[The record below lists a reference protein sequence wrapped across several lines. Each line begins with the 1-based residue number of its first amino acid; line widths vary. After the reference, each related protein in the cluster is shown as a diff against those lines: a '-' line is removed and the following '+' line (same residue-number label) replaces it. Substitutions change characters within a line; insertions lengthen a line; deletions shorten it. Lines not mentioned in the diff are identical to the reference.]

1 MNRKNNSFFIRFY
14 NHSYNFI
21 FKKINNIQ
29 IDKFESKFS
38 VKEKIKYL
46 DHSTALHTAWLLNLK
61 KLYEL
66 AKTNLDIRNYHF
78 LDVGCGNGIPLIY
91 AYKKLV
97 FESYSGFDFVTNY
110 INITKLNIENSIE
123 NKNIKVFN
131 ADASNYR
138 LEDKSHFIFMFNP
151 FDGFIMDKFIQN
163 NYENL
168 VKNKSIIGYANCK
181 QLEIIKR
188 YTDNI
193 LEINKFKLAVCFF

>member
-1 MNRKNNSFFIRFY
+1 MKRKNNNFFIRFY

-21 FKKINNIQ
+21 FKKLNNIQ
-29 IDKFESKFS
+29 IDKFESKFL
-38 VKEKIKYL
+38 VNEKIEHL
-46 DHSTALHTAWLLNLK
+46 NHSTALQTAWLLNLK
-61 KLYEL
+61 RLYNL
-66 AKTNLDIRNYHF
+66 VNTNIDLRNYHF
-78 LDVGCGNGIPLIY
+78 IDAGCGNGIPLIY
-91 AYKKLV
+91 AYKKLI
-97 FESYSGFDFVTNY
+97 FKSYSGFDFVTDY
-110 INITKLNIENSIE
+110 INITKLNIKNSIGNE
-123 NKNIKVFN
+123 NIKVFKAN
-131 ADASNYR
+131 ASNYR
-138 LEDKSHFIFMFNP
+138 LEDKSYFIFMCNP